1 MERDQLDVKKLE
13 KETIIIYAELLNII
27 SNKNFNLYPILKF
40 FTGFDL
46 NHQDLENIESFFEEL
61 KEIEETYKINLPIE
75 SVENLYK
82 DYVYLYNKVIVK
94 SIFNQSLFKSGVYIK
109 TIFITK
115 DTTLNDFLEI
125 LKYIIYRQ
133 TFITVTVASEKTKRN
148 LAVDLA
154 VFTHIPI
161 SKAAQ
166 FGLTYPNRI
175 AILND
180 ITIFEKVNKFF
191 KQYKQ

>member
-94 SIFNQSLFKSGVYIK
+94 SIFNKSLFKSGVYVK
-109 TIFITK
+109 TKFITK

-125 LKYIIYRQ
+125 LKYIIYRR
-133 TFITVTVASEKTKRN
+133 TFITVTVANENTKKDLVV
-148 LAVDLA
+148 LAQ
-154 VFTHIPI
+154 IPI
-161 SKAAQ
+161 NRAAQ

-191 KQYKQ
+191 K